1 MEGSINK
8 TGGVVKGGSRE
19 DKGPSLIGLRGP
31 ALADMGANN
40 RGSGS
45 TAAKEKLK
53 SIEQH
58 ATTILDLLDE
68 VKGALPPAVE

>member
-1 MEGSINK
+1 
-8 TGGVVKGGSRE
+8 
-19 DKGPSLIGLRGP
+19 
-31 ALADMGANN
+31 MGANN
-40 RGSGS
+40 CGSGS

-68 VKGALPPAVE
+68 AKKALPPAVE

>member
-1 MEGSINK
+1 
-8 TGGVVKGGSRE
+8 
-19 DKGPSLIGLRGP
+19 
-31 ALADMGANN
+31 MGANN

-45 TAAKEKLK
+45 TAAKEKLE

-68 VKGALPPAVE
+68 ANEALSRAVE

>member
-1 MEGSINK
+1 
-8 TGGVVKGGSRE
+8 
-19 DKGPSLIGLRGP
+19 
-31 ALADMGANN
+31 MGADN

-58 ATTILDLLDE
+58 ANTILDLLDE
-68 VKGALPPAVE
+68 VKKALPPPAVE

>member
-1 MEGSINK
+1 MWGA
-8 TGGVVKGGSRE
+8 RE
-19 DKGPSLIGLRGP
+19 EKGPSLIGLRGP

-68 VKGALPPAVE
+68 AKEALPPAAVE